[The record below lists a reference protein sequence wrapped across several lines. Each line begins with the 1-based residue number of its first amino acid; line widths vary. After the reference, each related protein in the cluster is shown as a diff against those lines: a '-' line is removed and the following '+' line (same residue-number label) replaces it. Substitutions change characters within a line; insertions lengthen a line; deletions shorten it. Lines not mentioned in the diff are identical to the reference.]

1 MTIDSHQHF
10 WKYDPIRDSWI
21 NDEMKVLKRDFLPTE
36 LRHVFIHNHIDG
48 CVAVQA
54 DQSEEE
60 TNFLIEEARENDFV
74 KGVVGWV
81 DLRAEN
87 IAERLEH
94 FSQFKIIKGYRHIVQ
109 AEPLGFMTQASFLNG
124 IAQLEKHNLTY
135 DILIYPHQLD
145 EAFELV
151 KKFPNQKFVVD
162 HLGKPVIKQKE
173 FAQWSKGIAQ
183 LSTREDIYC
192 KLSGFSTEAEWK
204 SWTIADIEP
213 YFDFALE
220 KFGAKRLMYGSD
232 WPVCLLA
239 SSYVRQLNVVN
250 EFISKL
256 SADEKQ
262 QIMSGNAMKFYNL

>member
-1 MTIDSHQHF
+1 
-10 WKYDPIRDSWI
+10 
-21 NDEMKVLKRDFLPTE
+21 
-36 LRHVFIHNHIDG
+36 
-48 CVAVQA
+48 
-54 DQSEEE
+54 
-60 TNFLIEEARENDFV
+60 
-74 KGVVGWV
+74 
-81 DLRAEN
+81 
-87 IAERLEH
+87 
-94 FSQFKIIKGYRHIVQ
+94 VQ

-162 HLGKPVIKQKE
+162 HLAKPVIKQNE

-204 SWTIADIEP
+204 SWTVADIEP
-213 YFDFALE
+213 YFDFVLE

-250 EFISKL
+250 EFISTL
-256 SADEKQ
+256 STDEKRL
-262 QIMSGNAMKFYNL
+262 IMGGNAMKFYNL